1 MRIGGFMQA
10 CALIGQES
18 AQVFP
23 RPRTHFAMSD
33 VCGRFVAGAPAPLRR
48 VVTGSLKRSF
58 SSDGRCALPPCTPP
72 VFGRASIRRC
82 NHQRSFAQ
90 TREIRRS
97 SFIGTDVVPRWL
109 MKESHTKEG
118 STICRLPNGL
128 LAPHARLPWP
138 LAVIR
143 RWSKAYWARVPG
155 RVLLSCLT
163 GIRLRAL
170 SLAARPTCFIAAR
183 TPAAAKPVAGQ
194 RLRHLNTPT
203 QRHRTLRSGGVLLSA
218 AALSASPSTGKLR
231 RCQDQEGT

>member
-10 CALIGQES
+10 IDPFGQEL
-18 AQVFP
+18 AQVFL
-23 RPRTHFAMSD
+23 RPKTPLAISD
-33 VCGRFVAGAPAPLRR
+33 LCGRLIAGASALLRR
-48 VVTGSLKRSF
+48 AGTGSLNRSVTP
-58 SSDGRCALPPCTPP
+58 DGRCALPPCTPP
-72 VFGRASIRRC
+72 VFSCSSLGIL

-90 TREIRRS
+90 TQEIYGS
-97 SFIGTDVVPRWL
+97 TFIGTEVVPRWL

-128 LAPHARLPWP
+128 PAPHARLPWP

-163 GIRLRAL
+163 GIRLLAQL
-170 SLAARPTCFIAAR
+170 SVARPTCFIAAR
-183 TPAAAKPVAGQ
+183 TPVAADPAAGP
-194 RLRHLNTPT
+194 RLRYLNTPT
-203 QRHRTLRSGGVLLSA
+203 QRHRTLRSGGFLLSA